1 MDMQMINRN
10 PLPPVPASK
19 VRSLPRRRVVLD
31 LLQGG
36 GGRTRANAATQS
48 AAPRRRVVFECEDL
62 ELLALAAE
70 GLPPG
75 VIGSRL
81 GLSERTVRRRL
92 TRLCERLGVSTTVEA
107 IVIAVRH

>member
-1 MDMQMINRN
+1 MNARD
-10 PLPPVPASK
+10 PLAPVG
-19 VRSLPRRRVVLD
+19 RSDVLSHPRRRVVLH
-31 LLQGG
+31 LLQGQ
-36 GGRTRANAATQS
+36 RPQSPVTAAADN

-62 ELLALAAE
+62 ELLALAAQ

-92 TRLCERLGVSTTVEA
+92 TRLCERLDVSTTVEA
-107 IVIAVRH
+107 IVLAVRHGVI